1 MVLALF
7 GRFYYLAHMF
17 IREVKKK
24 NSKTGKTF
32 YQYQLV
38 QASRIEGKVKQQ
50 SLLYLGSEAL
60 LANKANRNMLVQVLE
75 PMIFGQSLLYP
86 EDYPEFIHDLA
97 KEYYEKFIIKYKD
110 TTIEKPFSVPPVSH
124 KSQMETVDV
133 TSIDIEESRTFGGE
147 HLCTQVLERLDLQ
160 ACLSSLGFSPKDA
173 NLALI
178 SIIGRALFKSSEHK
192 TASYLKD
199 NSELQH
205 MCNYGHKKISHY
217 SLYKISDKLYTHKE
231 DIDKFLY
238 QRFLD
243 MFDIKDTL
251 VIYDLSNTYF
261 EGRKTTSQLAKYGRN
276 KEKRNDCKQVVFT
289 GVINQQGFIRYS
301 RVYEGNKPDV
311 STLKEMI
318 SDLKKHSKEYAEKIV
333 VIDAGIASEDNI
345 GYLIEENLKYVCVSR
360 KQIRNYHID
369 NNNPVILI
377 KDKRDNP
384 IELQL
389 FTPEGYSD
397 TWMLVKSEQKRVK
410 EQSMSDKLTN
420 RFEEELT
427 GLVLGLNKK
436 GTTKKTDKIWERLG
450 RIKEKHRLVSG
461 RYHIEV
467 IENNG
472 KVINLAWHKKQGT
485 EKTDNDNGMYFIRT
499 NIDKSDEKQIWDVY
513 NTIREVESTF
523 RCLKTDLQIRPVFH
537 QKDER
542 VESHLYLAILA
553 YQLVNTIRYM
563 LKEKGI
569 NHDWRNI
576 VRIMNTQT
584 IQSIVLNA
592 ETKKIC
598 IRKPSKPIQEALD
611 IYQAT
616 STNSMAPDKKKYV
629 VYH

>member
-1 MVLALF
+1 
-7 GRFYYLAHMF
+7 MF

-60 LANKANRNMLVQVLE
+60 LANKVNRDMLVQVLE
-75 PMIFGQSLLYP
+75 PMIFGQSLLYAK
-86 EDYPEFIHDLA
+86 DYPGFIHNLA
-97 KEYYEKFIIKYKD
+97 REYYEKFTIKYKD

-133 TSIDIEESRTFGGE
+133 ASIDIEGSRTFGGE
-147 HLCTQVLERLDLQ
+147 HLCKQVMDRLDLQ
-160 ACLSSLGFSPKDA
+160 ACLSSLGFSPKDV

-178 SIIGRALFKSSEHK
+178 SIIGRALFKSSEYK
-192 TASYLKD
+192 TASYLQD

-205 MCNYGHKKISHY
+205 MCNYGHKKISHN
-217 SLYKISDKLYTHKE
+217 SLYEISDKLYTHKE

-238 QRFLD
+238 RRFID

-360 KQIRNYHID
+360 KQIRNYLID
-369 NNNPVILI
+369 NTNPVISI

-389 FTPEGYSD
+389 FTHEGYKD

-410 EQSMSDKLTN
+410 EQSMSDKLSN

-427 GLVLGLNKK
+427 GLALGLNKK
-436 GTTKKTDKIWERLG
+436 GATKKTDKIWERLG

-472 KVINLAWHKKQGT
+472 KVINLTWHKKQGT
-485 EKTDNDNGMYFIRT
+485 GKSDNDNGMYFIRT

-616 STNSMAPDKKKYV
+616 STNSMVPDKKKYV

>member
-1 MVLALF
+1 MVLAF
-7 GRFYYLAHMF
+7 VVRFLYLAPMF
-17 IREVKKK
+17 IRQVKKK

-32 YQYQLV
+32 CQYQLA
-38 QASRIEGKVKQQ
+38 QASRIQGKVKQQ
-50 SLLYLGSEAL
+50 SLLYLGSEPL
-60 LANKANRNMLVQVLE
+60 LANKENRDMLAQLLE
-75 PMIFGQSLLYP
+75 SMIFGQSLLYSK
-86 EDYPEFIHDLA
+86 DYPEFIHSLA
-97 KEYYEKFIIKYKD
+97 NDYYEKFTIKYKD

-124 KSQMETVDV
+124 KAQMETVDV
-133 TSIDIEESRTFGGE
+133 ASIGIEESRTFGGE
-147 HLCTQVLERLDLQ
+147 HLCTQVMQRLDLK
-160 ACLSSLGFSPKDA
+160 ACLSLLGFSPEDV

-178 SIIGRALFKSSEHK
+178 SIIGRALFKSSEYK
-192 TASYLKD
+192 TASFLKD

-205 MCNYGHKKISHY
+205 MCNYGHKQISHY
-217 SLYKISDKLYTHKE
+217 SLYKISDKLYSYKE
-231 DIDKFLY
+231 AIDKFLY
-238 QRFLD
+238 QRFID
-243 MFDIKDTL
+243 MFDIKDML

-261 EGRKTTSQLAKYGRN
+261 EGRKKDSKLAQYGRN

-301 RVYEGNKPDV
+301 RIYEGNKPDV
-311 STLKEMI
+311 DTLKEMI
-318 SDLKKHSKEYAEKIV
+318 GDLKKHSTEYAQKVV
-333 VIDAGIASEDNI
+333 VIDAGIASEENI
-345 GYLIEENLKYVCVSR
+345 GYLVEENLKYVCVSR
-360 KQIRNYHID
+360 KQIRDYQIENDI
-369 NNNPVILI
+369 PVVTV

-389 FTPEGYSD
+389 FTPEGYND

-410 EQSMSDKLTN
+410 EQSMSDKLSA

-427 GLVLGLNKK
+427 GMTLGLSKK
-436 GTTKKTDKIWERLG
+436 GSTKKPDKVWERLG
-450 RIKEKHRLVSG
+450 RIKERHRLVSG
-461 RYHIEV
+461 RYHVETV
-467 IENNG
+467 ENNG
-472 KVINLAWHKKQGT
+472 KVIDLLWHKKQET
-485 EKTDNDNGMYFIRT
+485 EKTDNNNGKYFIRT

-537 QKDER
+537 QKDAR

-563 LKEKGI
+563 LREKGI

-584 IQSIVLNA
+584 IQSIILNA

-611 IYQAT
+611 IYKAT
-616 STNSMAPDKKKYV
+616 LTNPIVPDKKKYV